1 MKFSISKIFMAGF
14 IILAAQASWAQTAT
28 SVAPFTKVII
38 SPNIQVTFVEG
49 NNESVTVEKSTVNS
63 DKIHIEVNDN
73 TLRIYLDGQKDFPKN
88 KTTYED
94 GRKEKESLYKGTVVT
109 ATVVYKMLNSLS
121 IRGEETQLLKSP
133 VEADKF
139 KLTVYGESHVIF
151 EKVDFNQLQAVLYGE
166 SEIDI
171 KSGTIRDQRYTAY
184 GESKI
189 NALGIDNK
197 TTKITAYG
205 ESTFRIHSDEAIR
218 LTAFGDANVAYKGK
232 ASVEKGL
239 TIGDTHISRID

>member
-1 MKFSISKIFMAGF
+1 MKFSTLKIFMAGLV
-14 IILAAQASWAQTAT
+14 ILSAQRSGAQTAT

-49 NNESVTVEKSTVNS
+49 NKESVTVEKSTVS
-63 DKIHIEVNDN
+63 ADKIHIEVNDN

-94 GRKEKESLYKGTVVT
+94 GHKEKESLYKGTVVT

-139 KLTVYGESHVIF
+139 KLTVYGESHIIF
-151 EKVDFNQLQAVLYGE
+151 EKVDFNELQAVLYGE
-166 SEIDI
+166 SEVDI
-171 KSGTIRDQRYTAY
+171 KSGSIRDQRYTAY

-205 ESTFRIHSDEAIR
+205 ESTFRINSAEAIR
-218 LTAFGDANVAYKGK
+218 LTAFGDADVKYKGK

>member
-1 MKFSISKIFMAGF
+1 
-14 IILAAQASWAQTAT
+14 
-28 SVAPFTKVII
+28 
-38 SPNIQVTFVEG
+38 
-49 NNESVTVEKSTVNS
+49 
-63 DKIHIEVNDN
+63 
-73 TLRIYLDGQKDFPKN
+73 
-88 KTTYED
+88 
-94 GRKEKESLYKGTVVT
+94 
-109 ATVVYKMLNSLS
+109 
-121 IRGEETQLLKSP
+121 
-133 VEADKF
+133 
-139 KLTVYGESHVIF
+139 VYGESHVIF
-151 EKVDFNQLQAVLYGE
+151 ERVDFNQLQAVLYGE

-171 KSGTIRDQRYTAY
+171 KSGSIRDQRYTAY

-189 NALGIDNK
+189 NALEIDNK